1 MVMTSYTELRIRS
14 LVGRIRVVR
23 FRGYVNAG
31 RFTLVVGALFLS
43 RLM

>member
-1 MVMTSYTELRIRS
+1 MVLTSYTELRIRS

-23 FRGYVNAG
+23 FRGYG
-31 RFTLVVGALFLS
+31 RFTLVVGALSLS